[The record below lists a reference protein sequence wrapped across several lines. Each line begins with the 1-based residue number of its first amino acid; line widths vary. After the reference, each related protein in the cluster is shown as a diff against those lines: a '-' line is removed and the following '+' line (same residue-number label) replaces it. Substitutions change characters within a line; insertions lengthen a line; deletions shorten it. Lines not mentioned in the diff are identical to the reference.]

1 MTASTETFFLR
12 RKGHRINVHHWTCD
26 PATKVKA
33 NILIAHGMGEHAGRY
48 KPLAMQLNGAGFN
61 VLGHDQ
67 RGHGGSLFGA
77 TEQGDMGYNGWH
89 ETLEDLKFL
98 QDWLEQKYAKPT
110 VIIGHSMGAML
121 AQQYVYTYGQS
132 LKGLVLSGSPGH
144 MPSLISLLGQAIAKF
159 DTWRLHPA
167 AHSPWLS
174 KNLFSANNK
183 AFAKAGDGNGGFAW
197 LSRDRQEVAKYIKD
211 PFCGAILTAD
221 GLGGMFDGLSKSTQK
236 ANIARINKAIP
247 VMIISGEEDPVHG
260 KGRGIKA
267 LVKRY
272 EKADIRVTTKIYPAG
287 RHEMFNETNRE
298 EVYTDLLYWLDSIN
312 YD

>member
-1 MTASTETFFLR
+1 
-12 RKGHRINVHHWTCD
+12 
-26 PATKVKA
+26 
-33 NILIAHGMGEHAGRY
+33 
-48 KPLAMQLNGAGFN
+48 
-61 VLGHDQ
+61 
-67 RGHGGSLFGA
+67 
-77 TEQGDMGYNGWH
+77 
-89 ETLEDLKFL
+89 
-98 QDWLEQKYAKPT
+98 
-110 VIIGHSMGAML
+110 
-121 AQQYVYTYGQS
+121 

-183 AFAKAGDGNGGFAW
+183 AFAKAGDANGGFAW
-197 LSRDRQEVAKYIKD
+197 LSRDRQEVAKYIAD

-221 GLGGMFDGLSKSTQK
+221 GLGGMFNGLSKSTQK

-247 VMIISGEEDPVHG
+247 IMIISGEEDPVHG

-272 EKADIRVTTKIYPAG
+272 EKADIKVTTKIYPAG
-287 RHEMFNETNRE
+287 RHEMFNETNRQ

>member
-1 MTASTETFFLR
+1 MTDSTETFFLR
-12 RKGHRINVHHWTCD
+12 RKGHRINVHYWACETTT
-26 PATKVKA
+26 PLKA
-33 NILIAHGMGEHAGRY
+33 NILIAHGMGEHGGRY
-48 KPLAMQLNGAGFN
+48 RVLAAQLNSAGFN
-61 VLGHDQ
+61 VLAHDQ
-67 RGHGGSLFGA
+67 RGHGGSLFGS
-77 TEQGDMGYNGWH
+77 TEQGDMGYNGWN

-98 QDWLEQKYAKPT
+98 QNWLEQKYTKPT
-110 VIIGHSMGAML
+110 VILGHSMGAML
-121 AQQYVYTYGQS
+121 AQQYVYTYGQT

-144 MPSLISLLGQAIAKF
+144 MPRLVSLIAQAIATI

-183 AFAKAGDGNGGFAW
+183 TFAKADDANGGFAW
-197 LSRDRQEVAKYIKD
+197 LSRDKEEVAKYIAD

-221 GLGGMFDGLSKSTQK
+221 GLRGMFDGLSKSTQK
-236 ANIARINKAIP
+236 TNIARINKKIP

-260 KGRGIKA
+260 KKRGINA
-267 LVKRY
+267 LIKRY
-272 EKADIRVTTKIYPAG
+272 NKADIKVTTKIYPAG

-298 EVYTDLLYWLDSIN
+298 EVYTDLLHWLKGIN